1 MFRRNLLLFAVLAI
15 CAPCV
20 SVGADSSDVLKNA
33 DKQFYNDTRSQGLE
47 GWLKWFAPDG
57 YVGNEPTVRGTE
69 GLKQFYTRLFS
80 HKDLGFKWSPD
91 RAEVFPSGT
100 MGYTTGRYTLNF
112 TDDDG
117 KKVNRTGNYL
127 SMWQKQKDGSWKVMA
142 DFGSV
147 DNPK

>member
-1 MFRRNLLLFAVLAI
+1 MFRRIFSCVFLVAILVPSFTLA
-15 CAPCV
+15 
-20 SVGADSSDVLKNA
+20 ADSSEVIKNA
-33 DKQFYNDTRSQGLE
+33 DKQFYSDTRSQGLD

-57 YVGNEPTVRGTE
+57 YVGNEPNVRGTE
-69 GLKQFYTRLFS
+69 GLKQFYARLFS
-80 HKDLGFKWSPD
+80 HKDLTFKWSPD